1 MDEKSRTSIALK
13 KFSIISPVLNGQV
26 ESNIEY
32 FRQVAAEPIDMP
44 VYGMRNYSVK
54 TLETWLN
61 DYRKYGLEGL
71 IRGNRSDKG
80 KSRKISSELSE
91 EIIARR
97 KANPKLKITVLYEE
111 LVKDGLIEPDNI
123 ALSTVYRHIEDL
135 ALDGRFDNTAAKK
148 AESLRFSYE
157 HVGDMYQGDVMYG
170 PQITIGR
177 KKGQTYLHAFLDD
190 ASRYP
195 MYSQFYL
202 SQKFDALRHCFKEA
216 VMRRGIPKMIY
227 TDNGKIYRS
236 QQFEYICASIGC
248 TLLHSQPFEPQGRG
262 KIERFFGTVRMRFLS
277 RLDVE
282 NIRDLDTL
290 NERYFKWLEEDYT
303 RKGHSALNGKSPHDV
318 LMSQVSRLRL
328 VKDMQQ
334 LHENFFLRVSR
345 KIMADATTQIENILY
360 ETDPIFAGKRVE
372 IRYEPEWLNDL
383 TKALLIYIDGK
394 KVGEARKVRFN
405 DNSHVKRKY
414 PGNRRKE
421 ELPQED
427 METGNVEVAAKNTI
441 SYYDMMSEGG
451 GENV

>member
-1 MDEKSRTSIALK
+1 MDEKTKTSIALK

-26 ESNIEY
+26 TSNIEY
-32 FRQVAAEPIDMP
+32 FRQIAAEPIDMP

-54 TLETWLN
+54 TLESWLN

-80 KSRKISSELSE
+80 KSRKISTELSE
-91 EIIARR
+91 EIVARR
-97 KANPKLKITVLYEE
+97 KANPKLKITLLYEE
-111 LVKDGLIEPDNI
+111 LIKDGLIVPESI

-135 ALDGRFDNTAAKK
+135 TLEGRFDSATDKK
-148 AESLRFSYE
+148 SEGLRFSYE
-157 HVGDMYQGDVMYG
+157 HVGDLCQGDVMYG
-170 PQITIGR
+170 PQIMIGR
-177 KKGQTYLHAFLDD
+177 KKVQTYLHAFLDD

-195 MYSQFYL
+195 LYSQFYL
-202 SQKFDALRHCFKEA
+202 SQKFEALRHCFKEA
-216 VMRRGIPKMIY
+216 VMRRGIPKLVY

-248 TLLHSQPFEPQGRG
+248 TLLHSRPFEPQGRG
-262 KIERFFGTVRMRFLS
+262 KVERFFGTVRMRFLS
-277 RLDVE
+277 RLDTE

-303 RKGHSALNGKSPHDV
+303 RKEHSALNGLSPHDV
-318 LMSQVSRLRL
+318 LMSQVTKLRL

-345 KIMADATTQIENILY
+345 KIMNDATTQIENILY

-372 IRYEPEWLNDL
+372 IRYEPEWLNDI
-383 TKALLIYIDGK
+383 TKALPIYIDGK
-394 KVGEARKVRFN
+394 KAGEARMVRFN
-405 DNSHVKRKY
+405 DNAHVKRKF

-421 ELPQED
+421 AMAEED
-427 METGNVEVAAKNTI
+427 LDMGNVEMAAKNTI
-441 SYYDMMSEGG
+441 SYFEMMRQD
-451 GENV
+451 GEQNV